1 MPEWLAA
8 IPIERGPVLATVY
21 LVAGALVAA
30 LAVPVPGIRGRRQVR
45 LLATGV
51 AAVVGALAGLA
62 VAWWVD
68 AQDLFGVTLSAVVR
82 AALAGT
88 GAALGVVVVNLVR
101 TRWWRAAVAVLA
113 APAVLLAGVLMVN
126 EDIGYYPRLGDL
138 VGDTGITTLSL
149 GGDRGAA
156 PLSSWRPPAGMPA
169 TGTVG
174 TVRIPGTVSH
184 FAARRAYVYLP
195 PAARVAHPPR
205 LPVVVAL
212 SGEPGGPIDVIDA
225 GHLDQTMNR
234 IAAAHSGVAPVVV
247 VPDQLGAKASNP
259 MCVDSPLG
267 HVATYV
273 SVDVRRWILA
283 HLPVSGAAREWT
295 VAGFSEGGTCAIQL
309 GAHYPAIF
317 GSIVDISGQVRP
329 VNGSVA
335 HTIRTGFGGSVAA
348 YHRESPLGLLAAQR
362 FPRTR
367 ALFAAGALDTRYS
380 PMMRRVAAAARAAG
394 MQVSAREVPGG
405 AHNWHMASAGL
416 AWGMDGLVAWWGLPR

>member
-1 MPEWLAA
+1 MPQWLAA
-8 IPIERGPVLATVY
+8 IPIERVPVLATVY
-21 LVAGALVAA
+21 VVAGALVVA
-30 LAVPVPGIRGRRQVR
+30 LAIPVLGTRGRRPVR
-45 LLATGV
+45 LLATGI
-51 AAVVGALAGLA
+51 AALIGALAGVA

-68 AQDLFGVTLSAVVR
+68 VQDVFGVALSTVVH

-88 GAALGVVVVNLVR
+88 GAALGVIAVNLVR

-113 APAVLLAGVLMVN
+113 VPVVLLAGVLMVN
-126 EDIGYYPRLGDL
+126 EDIGYYPRFGDL
-138 VGDTGITTLSL
+138 FGDTGIASL
-149 GGDRGAA
+149 NLAA
-156 PLSSWRPPAGMPA
+156 GHGTEALSSWRPPAGMPA

-195 PAARVAHPPR
+195 PAARVAHPPQ

-234 IAAAHSGVAPVVV
+234 IAAAHAGVAPVVV
-247 VPDQLGAKASNP
+247 IPDQLGAKASNP

-267 HVATYV
+267 HAATYV

-283 HLPVSGAAREWT
+283 HLPVSHARQAWT
-295 VAGFSEGGTCAIQL
+295 VAGFSEGGTCAIQF
-309 GAHYPAIF
+309 GARYPAIF
-317 GSIVDISGQVRP
+317 GSIVDVSGQVRP
-329 VNGSVA
+329 VNGSVG

-380 PMMRRVAAAARAAG
+380 PMMRRVATAAKAAG
-394 MQVSAREVPGG
+394 MRVSTREVPGG
-405 AHNWHMASAGL
+405 AHNWRMASVGL
-416 AWGMDGLVAWWGLPR
+416 AWGMSELVPWWRLPG